1 MLCCLRTFSTVLHRN
16 PTNYST
22 QILSYILILYMVAVF
37 YPKEI
42 ILLSEPNILPI
53 TQDDTYA

>member
-1 MLCCLRTFSTVLHRN
+1 
-16 PTNYST
+16 
-22 QILSYILILYMVAVF
+22 LYMVAVF